1 MWRNNIIDFKQGIK
15 RKYWRKREIFFLMM
29 EEMNAPFGSRGITVF
44 SWDHSILVGSQYFS
58 LCDDNLT
65 ISCGEITLLTL
76 NRENI
81 F

>member
-1 MWRNNIIDFKQGIK
+1 
-15 RKYWRKREIFFLMM
+15 MM

>member
-1 MWRNNIIDFKQGIK
+1 LTLN
-15 RKYWRKREIFFLMM
+15 RELKGNT
-29 EEMNAPFGSRGITVF
+29 EDGITVF